1 MLEGQVAVVTGG
13 GQGIGK
19 HAAKSLAEAGV
30 KIVIADLNYD
40 TAKITASE
48 LSEISETVAVR
59 LDVRNES
66 EVRAAFLKVK
76 ENFGGIDILINNAGV
91 VPHFRWGL
99 PRWPEISDMPM
110 EFWDK
115 VISTN
120 LYGTFIGTKYAIP
133 QMKER
138 GQGHIINLYGGGD
151 TSPPGAL
158 AYMVTKDAIKT
169 FTRYAAEEV
178 RNSKICMLTFSPR
191 FAIATETAPEKA
203 KKTMPKPD
211 ILGEAFVLAAE
222 APMALSGQCLAF
234 EDGKLVKEVLVD

>member
-138 GQGHIINLYGGGD
+138 GQGHFIN
-151 TSPPGAL
+151 
-158 AYMVTKDAIKT
+158 
-169 FTRYAAEEV
+169 
-178 RNSKICMLTFSPR
+178 
-191 FAIATETAPEKA
+191 
-203 KKTMPKPD
+203 
-211 ILGEAFVLAAE
+211 
-222 APMALSGQCLAF
+222 
-234 EDGKLVKEVLVD
+234 